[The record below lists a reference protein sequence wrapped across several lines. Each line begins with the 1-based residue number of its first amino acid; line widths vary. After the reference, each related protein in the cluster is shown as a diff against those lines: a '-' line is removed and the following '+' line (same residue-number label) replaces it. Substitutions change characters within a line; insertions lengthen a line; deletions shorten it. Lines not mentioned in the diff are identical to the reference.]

1 MLICYRVANIRCNCK
16 RVVVK
21 LTINRLEKVK
31 IESLFFFYR
40 ILVLREYVINRVE
53 LILGTLSLY
62 CLCYLH
68 CKCPHFCVLDH
79 SPFNPFTPKI

>member
-1 MLICYRVANIRCNCK
+1 MLICYRCTNIRCNCK

-40 ILVLREYVINRVE
+40 KLVLREYVINRVE
-53 LILGTLSLY
+53 LILGT
-62 CLCYLH
+62 
-68 CKCPHFCVLDH
+68 
-79 SPFNPFTPKI
+79 